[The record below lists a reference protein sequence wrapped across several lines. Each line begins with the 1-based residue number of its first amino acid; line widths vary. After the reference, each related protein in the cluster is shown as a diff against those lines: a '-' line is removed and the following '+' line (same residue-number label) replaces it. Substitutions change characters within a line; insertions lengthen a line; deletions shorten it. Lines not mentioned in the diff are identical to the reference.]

1 MKKRLLVM
9 MMVTA
14 LSIPALAGC
23 GGRAEDTR
31 APSQDTGEASAN
43 TGGTAA
49 DTGETSAGTAAR
61 AAESEAEAGGDAK
74 AVKIGWLQKN
84 QSNAFEVVINTGGE
98 AVLEE
103 LKASGEIEEYYL
115 LDGQTDASL
124 QVSQASDL
132 INLGVDAII
141 MQSAEADGSAPVVD
155 IAHEADIP
163 IVLVNALTSNA
174 DSADGISA
182 SDDVNAGEIL
192 ANFVIDKLGD
202 TGKYCHLQG
211 VIGNT
216 AAIQR
221 TEGIHNVMDQQK
233 GWELLEEQSAEW
245 LGDKASKFT
254 QDWIALYGDELDA
267 IVCDNDDMAVA
278 SKLACIEAGRE
289 DIVVIGVDATDA
301 ALAMVAD
308 GELDGT
314 VFQDGTNQGAEAVR
328 KAVALAKGEE
338 AERETWIPFQLVT
351 SENIDEF
358 YPK

>member
-1 MKKRLLVM
+1 MKRKLLA
-9 MMVTA
+9 MMVVTMMVVT
-14 LSIPALAGC
+14 ALAGC
-23 GGRAEDTR
+23 GGSTAETK
-31 APSQDTGEASAN
+31 ASTNETEAKAASE
-43 TGGTAA
+43 GT
-49 DTGETSAGTAAR
+49 
-61 AAESEAEAGGDAK
+61 EAGAGK

-84 QSNAFEVVINTGGE
+84 QSNAFEVVINTGGR
-98 AVLEE
+98 AVLDEM
-103 LKASGEIEEYYL
+103 KASGEIEEYYL
-115 LDGQTDASL
+115 LDGQTDSSI

-132 INLGVDAII
+132 VNLGVDAII

-155 IAHEADIP
+155 IAHEAGIP
-163 IVLVNALTSNA
+163 IVLVNALTANS
-174 DSADGISA
+174 DEADGISA

-192 ANFVIDKLGD
+192 AQFIIDKIGD

-221 TEGIHNVMDQQK
+221 TEGIHNIMDTYE
-233 GWELLEEQSAEW
+233 GWEMLEEQTAEW

-254 QDWIALYGDELDA
+254 QDWIALHGDAIDA

-278 SKLACIEAGRE
+278 ARLACIEAGRE

-314 VFQDGTNQGAEAVR
+314 VFQDGTNQGAEAVK
-328 KAVALAKGEE
+328 KAVALAKGETVD
-338 AERETWIPFQLVT
+338 RETWIPFQLVT
-351 SENIDEF
+351 PENIGEF
-358 YPK
+358 YTR